1 MKETK
6 NASVK
11 ITARDTPTNIL
22 DEDGLVVG
30 QAIFRGGILSILRID
45 EAFKFS
51 LRVLIALPSI

>member
-22 DEDGLVVG
+22 DEDGSVVG
-30 QAIFRGGILSILRID
+30 QAILIGDTLSIVRLD
-45 EAFKFS
+45 GGFKVE
-51 LRVLIALPSI
+51 LGVLIALPSI